1 MNNLESFISAFDSE
15 LALLEAEIHSVIEHP
30 MPLLHQIL
38 KHITESKGKRLRPLI
53 LIAFLKMLNQKISS
67 DTYSVAAAIEL
78 IHNATLLHDDVIDM
92 SPLRRGNPTSH
103 TIWGNRKTILVGDY
117 LFTKAFHLISQ
128 TSNIEI
134 LKVIISASINL
145 AEGELEQISNM
156 KNFSIDLDRILSII
170 DSKTAR
176 LFVSSCE
183 IASIIGNCSKENK
196 EKMKIYGQS
205 IGILFQI
212 ADDILDYNGTSEE
225 LGKPL
230 GQDFLEG
237 KITLPLFF
245 ALQNSS
251 QEDKE
256 EIYSILESPQKNNF
270 ETVKAFVV
278 SNNGI
283 KDTLKFSEKIKTK
296 ALEALK
302 NFPANR
308 SKNFLEILPEY
319 CLLRV
324 K

>member
-1 MNNLESFISAFDSE
+1 MNNLESFISEFESE
-15 LALLEAEIHSVIEHP
+15 LSLLEAEIHSVIEHP
-30 MPLLHQIL
+30 IPLLHEIL
-38 KHITESKGKRLRPLI
+38 KYITESKGKRLRPLI

-67 DTYSVAAAIEL
+67 DTYSIAAAIEL

-92 SPLRRGNPTSH
+92 SSLRRGKQTAQ
-103 TIWGNRKTILVGDY
+103 TIWGNKETILVGDY

-128 TSNIEI
+128 TNNIEI
-134 LKVIISASINL
+134 LKVITSASIKL
-145 AEGELEQISNM
+145 AEGELEQISNI
-156 KNFSIDLDRILSII
+156 KNFSIGLDKILSII
-170 DSKTAR
+170 DSKTAK

-183 IASIIGNCSKENK
+183 IASIIGNCSKEDK

-212 ADDILDYNGTSEE
+212 ADDILDYTGTSEE

-251 QEDKE
+251 QKDKDQ
-256 EIYSILESPQKNNF
+256 IHSILGSPQKGDF
-270 ETVKAFVV
+270 EAVKVFVI

-283 KDTLKFSEKIKTK
+283 KDTLKFSEKIKRK

-302 NFPANR
+302 KIPANQT
-308 SKNFLEILPEY
+308 KNFLEILPEY